1 MEPLFV
7 FLSHLVLFLTLS
19 SLVFAAGA
27 YLTMVLKRRAP
38 LRRRRDAG
46 PAGEIVLLRRYVPPE
61 KESP

>member
-7 FLSHLVLFLTLS
+7 FLSHLVLFLTLT

-27 YLTMVLKRRAP
+27 YLVLVLKRRTP
-38 LRRRRDAG
+38 LRQRREALS
-46 PAGEIVLLRRYVPPE
+46 GEVALLRRYVPPE